1 MDRRTFVGVLA
12 GGLLAAPCTVRAQP
26 ADKIPLVGIL
36 DNGVPRL
43 FTAFREGLRGGPI
56 SFKGSPP
63 TWWPSSPRSS

>member
-1 MDRRTFVGVLA
+1 MLA

-43 FTAFREGLRGGPI
+43 FTAFREGLRELGYVEGQNH
-56 SFKGSPP
+56 
-63 TWWPSSPRSS
+63 PSSR